1 MATVPHLVTHRR
13 SEGCDTYPITPKE
26 IKPLVVFGF
35 SRSATVQKR
44 KAACEAA
51 PNERKVTLSEART
64 LMSQKDCTEMIA

>member
-1 MATVPHLVTHRR
+1 MIVMPPDIQAL
-13 SEGCDTYPITPKE
+13 GITPEE